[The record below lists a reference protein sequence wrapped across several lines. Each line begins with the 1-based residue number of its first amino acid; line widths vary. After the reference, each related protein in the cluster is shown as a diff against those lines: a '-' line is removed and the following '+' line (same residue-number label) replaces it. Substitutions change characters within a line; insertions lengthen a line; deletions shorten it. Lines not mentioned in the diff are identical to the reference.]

1 MGRELLATEPAF
13 REAMERCDT
22 TIASEAGWSV
32 LAVLAGADAA
42 RPFDDIDVVQPTLF
56 AMQVAL
62 AAQWRAWGIEP
73 GAVVGHSMG
82 EIAAAHVA
90 GALTLQDA
98 VAVICR
104 RSTLLRRVAGE
115 GAMAVVELGPD
126 KTEAMLGDRRD
137 RVSVA
142 VSNGPRSTVISGDPA
157 AIDDVIVQLE
167 AADVF
172 CRRVKVDVASH
183 SPQMDPLLADLGAAI
198 GTIAPRPTDLTMYS
212 TVDAG
217 VADGRRLDAGYWA
230 RNLRQPVRFGDA
242 LAMSPAVAAGV
253 AAGGRLDAGS
263 GARTPRQPVR
273 FGDALALAA
282 ADGHDVVIEIS
293 PHPVLLPAVAEV
305 LRLGGGHGTVVAST
319 RRDAPERET
328 MLTGLAA
335 LYERG
340 ASVDW
345 RAVLGEPG
353 GPVRLPT
360 YPWQRERYWYE
371 PARRGR
377 PAAGRHPLLGTS
389 LRPATAPGTVHWET
403 DPADGAPAFLADHV
417 VHGNAVMPAAGFVE
431 MLLAAA
437 DCAGDGPFEL
447 SDVTLSDL
455 LPIETE
461 GQAAIQITVDRAGA
475 RSMRGRVFSL
485 DASGAAREHAV
496 AAI

>member
-157 AIDDVIVQLE
+157 AIDDVIAQLE

-230 RNLRQPVRFGDA
+230 RNL
-242 LAMSPAVAAGV
+242 
-253 AAGGRLDAGS
+253 
-263 GARTPRQPVR
+263 RQPVR

-377 PAAGRHPLLGTS
+377 PGAGRHPLLGTS

-403 DPADGAPAFLADHV
+403 DPANGAPAFLADHV
-417 VHGNAVMPAAGFVE
+417 VHGTAVMPAAGFVE